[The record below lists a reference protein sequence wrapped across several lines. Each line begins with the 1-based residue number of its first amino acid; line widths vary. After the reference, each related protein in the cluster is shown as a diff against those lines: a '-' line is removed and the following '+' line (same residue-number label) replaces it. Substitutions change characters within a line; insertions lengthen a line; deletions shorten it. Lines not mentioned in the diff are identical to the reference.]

1 MRTASG
7 VRRQVRRLGQGA
19 SLHDAAGGIE
29 AYRGLVIADIDATRD
44 VIELSDGATITAGQV
59 TADVTDAAM
68 RRIQIREVI
77 RAHLDKERE
86 LFPLG
91 IKVLSL
97 FFIDEVAKYRDYR
110 RADTRGEYARV
121 FAAEYAEQVHRAA
134 RPAGGGEERVPA
146 LPGGHPRRPHPPGVL
161 LRRQEDRP
169 LHRR

>member
-1 MRTASG
+1 MTE
-7 VRRQVRRLGQGA
+7 
-19 SLHDAAGGIE
+19 E
-29 AYRGLVIADIDATRD
+29 AR
-44 VIELSDGATITAGQV
+44 
-59 TADVTDAAM
+59 

-97 FFIDEVAKYRDYR
+97 FFIDEVAKYRDYG

-121 FAAEYAEQVHRAA
+121 FAEEYARAGQRAA
-134 RPAGGGEERVPA
+134 RRAGRRRGGGRVPQ
-146 LPGGHPRRPHPPGVL
+146 LPRGHPRREHAPGVL

-169 LHRR
+169 VIDGDVRDRR